1 MNLKIFL
8 IPGVLLLGLAGGAA
22 GMFAY
27 SAVFGEDSEANA
39 GHSAVGAS
47 GHGTSAESTETVFV
61 PVESMTV
68 NLKDSPQ
75 MLYAGLSL
83 AMPSQASAD
92 AIKQQMPEVRN
103 RMLLTL
109 SDADPQAIRTAEG
122 KQSIAGQL
130 KNSLPGGIRVAGKP
144 VVIDKVLFNNF
155 VIQ

>member
-1 MNLKIFL
+1 MNLKTFL
-8 IPGVLLLGLAGGAA
+8 IPGVLLVGLAGGAA
-22 GMFAY
+22 GMFGY
-27 SAVFGEDSEANA
+27 NAVFGEDSQANA
-39 GHSAVGAS
+39 GHSAGDAS
-47 GHGTSAESTETVFV
+47 GHGTPAESSETVFV

-68 NLKDSPQ
+68 NLKDSSQ

-83 AMPSQASAD
+83 AMPGQASAD

-122 KQSIAGQL
+122 KQSIAGRL
-130 KNSLPGGIRVAGKP
+130 KGSLPDGMRVAGEP